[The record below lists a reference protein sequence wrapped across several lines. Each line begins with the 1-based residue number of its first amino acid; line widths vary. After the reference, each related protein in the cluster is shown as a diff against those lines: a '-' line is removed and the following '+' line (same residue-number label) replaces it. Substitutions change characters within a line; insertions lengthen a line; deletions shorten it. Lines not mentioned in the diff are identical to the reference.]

1 MPYGALTY
9 ITRDM
14 IYYLALTAA
23 AILWATP
30 FLLAKLSEPY
40 LGTGHMMLY
49 RFAFAAAGF
58 LPLLLRGR
66 WKLSRRDWRLVGIA
80 AIIGVPIQFMLQFEG
95 VARTTV
101 AHASLMVGTA
111 PVLVALAAYFVFHE
125 RLGRTAWYAL
135 IASTIGV
142 TLIVAESATVV
153 GGATFKGDMLV
164 FASMFGGVVWILI
177 CKDLMKRLS
186 PIAVST
192 LVTLVG
198 TAMLSVWV
206 LATEGAPPTSLPL
219 DIWGALIAMGLAGT
233 FCTTLLW
240 NWGLSHV
247 DAGRA
252 GVFINLEPVVG
263 TLLGVTILHEALG
276 VTTIVG
282 GLLIVGAAVVISTQ
296 SRGAA
301 GQLRAAEGS

>member
-1 MPYGALTY
+1 MIHYFALTV
-9 ITRDM
+9 
-14 IYYLALTAA
+14 A
-23 AILWATP
+23 AILWSTP

-66 WKLSRRDWRLVGIA
+66 WKVSSRDWRLVGVA
-80 AIIGVPIQFMLQFEG
+80 AVIGVPIQFMLQFEG

-101 AHASLMVGTA
+101 AHASLMVGVA

-125 RLGRTAWYAL
+125 RLGRAAWWAL
-135 IASTIGV
+135 IASTVGV
-142 TLIVAESATVV
+142 ALIVAGPAQATAV
-153 GGATFKGDMLV
+153 GGATIEGDLLV
-164 FASMFGGVVWILI
+164 FASMFGGVGWILI
-177 CKDLMKRLS
+177 SKDLMKRLP

-198 TAMLSVWV
+198 TAMLSMWV
-206 LATEGAPPTSLPL
+206 FATEGPPPTALPL
-219 DIWGALIAMGLAGT
+219 GIWGALIVMGLAGT

-247 DAGRA
+247 DTGRA

-263 TLLGVTILHEALG
+263 TLLGVTILHDALG
-276 VTTIVG
+276 VTTILG
-282 GLLIVGAAVVISTQ
+282 GILIVGAAVVISVKNT
-296 SRGAA
+296 
-301 GQLRAAEGS
+301 ENTK